1 MQNVA
6 ANNDFRITIPK
17 GFRESLGLEP
27 GQKMIVMEQDNVL
40 QLIPVPPISEGRE
53 MLNGIDTTVGRD
65 LDRF

>member
-27 GQKMIVMEQDNVL
+27 GQKRIVMEQDNVL
-40 QLIPVPPISEGRE
+40 QLIPVPPSSGARG

-65 LDRF
+65 IDRF